1 MMTLIIYWGVGLNR
15 NMTRFK
21 AKLAMI
27 EKLTGN
33 YGNELLPLHLKMV

>member
-1 MMTLIIYWGVGLNR
+1 MMTLITYLGVGP
-15 NMTRFK
+15 NMNMRRFK
-21 AKLAMI
+21 AKLTKI